1 MDFNN
6 IPKKYRPIPFWSWNA
21 KLEVEETKE
30 QVHEMDDA
38 GIGGFFMHARGG
50 LQTEYMS
57 DEWFANVEAAIK
69 TGEEIGMSSW
79 AYDENGWPSG
89 FGNGYVNG
97 KGIEYQQKYL
107 RMSDDKPC
115 ENVLGKCGEHWFY
128 FDVNPF
134 YVDVL
139 NKKVVAEFIE
149 YAYTPYYQKYG
160 NCIEGFFTDEP
171 QISRNGIPWSFVFAE
186 EYNAHRNVTIIKY
199 QKLLYTMSG
208 QTVPDVFSSNFKIPS
223 KFFKRFITQEV
234 QYLLGNGVTFENE
247 STKDKLG
254 TKFEQNLQKL
264 AKYALI
270 GGVSFGF
277 WNLDHIDIFKI
288 TEFVPLYDEVTGALR
303 AGVRFWQI
311 DENKPLRAT
320 LYEEDGYTEY
330 IWNQRS
336 SKKGEILQDKRP
348 YKISYGISEADG
360 VQIYDGKNYESFPI
374 VPLYG
379 NESRQSELVG
389 LREEI
394 DAYDLIKSGFAN
406 TVDESSI
413 VYWLIQNAEG
423 MDDVDIVNFLQKI
436 RTIHGAVVDESG
448 ATAEPHTID
457 VPFESR
463 EALLERLRADLY
475 EDAMALD
482 TKNIANGAI
491 TATQIKASYELLN
504 QKCDEFEYEVTDF
517 IESILSL
524 AGIDDTPT
532 FTRSNIVN
540 VSEMIQVVLQ
550 SASYLENDYVTEKV
564 MTYLGDGDRVE
575 EALRNITA
583 EEIVDYGNDETEEP
597 NTEEQLNE

>member
-1 MDFNN
+1 MLTYQDLLEIQDSDEARMDFTRQAINQH
-6 IPKKYRPIPFWSWNA
+6 RS
-21 KLEVEETKE
+21 
-30 QVHEMDDA
+30 
-38 GIGGFFMHARGG
+38 
-50 LQTEYMS
+50 S
-57 DEWFANVEAAIK
+57 DLFRTA
-69 TGEEIGMSSW
+69 
-79 AYDENGWPSG
+79 
-89 FGNGYVNG
+89 
-97 KGIEYQQKYL
+97 
-107 RMSDDKPC
+107 
-115 ENVLGKCGEHWFY
+115 
-128 FDVNPF
+128 
-134 YVDVL
+134 
-139 NKKVVAEFIE
+139 VV
-149 YAYTPYYQKYG
+149 
-160 NCIEGFFTDEP
+160 
-171 QISRNGIPWSFVFAE
+171 AE

-277 WNLDHIDIFKI
+277 WNLDHIDIFKV

-348 YKISYGISEADG
+348 YKISYGVSEADG

>member
-1 MDFNN
+1 MLTYQDLLEIQDSDEARMDFTRQCINQH
-6 IPKKYRPIPFWSWNA
+6 RS
-21 KLEVEETKE
+21 
-30 QVHEMDDA
+30 
-38 GIGGFFMHARGG
+38 
-50 LQTEYMS
+50 S
-57 DEWFANVEAAIK
+57 DLFRTA
-69 TGEEIGMSSW
+69 
-79 AYDENGWPSG
+79 
-89 FGNGYVNG
+89 
-97 KGIEYQQKYL
+97 
-107 RMSDDKPC
+107 
-115 ENVLGKCGEHWFY
+115 
-128 FDVNPF
+128 
-134 YVDVL
+134 
-139 NKKVVAEFIE
+139 VV
-149 YAYTPYYQKYG
+149 
-160 NCIEGFFTDEP
+160 
-171 QISRNGIPWSFVFAE
+171 AE

-254 TKFEQNLQKL
+254 AKFEQNLQKL

-277 WNLDHIDIFKI
+277 WNLDHIDIFKV

-311 DENKPLRAT
+311 DDKKPLRAT

-348 YKISYGISEADG
+348 YKISYGVSEADG

-517 IESILSL
+517 IESILNL

-564 MTYLGDGDRVE
+564 MTYLGDGDRVD

-583 EEIVDYGNDETEEP
+583 EEIVDYGNDDTEEP
-597 NTEEQLNE
+597 KTEEQLNE